1 MLYVQYTQT
10 DNTKLLPYMQLHK
23 DIFSCNSVH
32 YSVQCTYDPS
42 CFCIAFQCSQFLTPL
57 NKLLCVQEANGEITQ
72 VVHHAM
78 SLSSYCITISCNSAT
93 SQITQVVHHAVSLSS
108 YCITIS
114 CNSATSHGPMSSVG
128 SIASF
133 PGSHTPEC
141 EHWSFFVSHEKR

>member
-1 MLYVQYTQT
+1 MLYVNILKLTIS
-10 DNTKLLPYMQLHK
+10 KLLPCMQLHK

-32 YSVQCTYDPS
+32 YSVQYILTYDPS

-57 NKLLCVQEANGEITQ
+57 NKLLCVQEANGE
-72 VVHHAM
+72 
-78 SLSSYCITISCNSAT
+78 
-93 SQITQVVHHAVSLSS
+93 ITQVVHHAVSLSS

-133 PGSHTPEC
+133 PGSHAPEC
-141 EHWSFFVSHEKR
+141 EH